1 MRCACGI
8 FLLTRIELLAIF
20 CLSLQVKNNQY
31 MTNLASYFPITDPTL
46 IFFVVMLIILFA
58 PIIMGKLR
66 IPHIIGMVLAGVA
79 VGKYGFNILARD
91 DSFELFG
98 KVGLYY
104 IMFLASLE
112 MDMEGVKRNKGRFLG
127 FGLLTFALPL
137 VLTYFASISLLHYSV
152 FASLLLGCLMA
163 SNTLIAYPIVGRYGL
178 QRKPSV
184 TLSVGS
190 SMISLLM
197 ALVALTAIVASY
209 GGETSVWFW
218 LLFVGKFMG
227 YCVAM
232 FLLIPRFTR
241 WFLRRY
247 SDAVMQFIFVMSM
260 LFMSAAASEVVG
272 LEGIIG
278 AFVAGIILNRYIPHV
293 SPLMNRIE
301 FIGNALF
308 IPYFLIGVGML
319 INVRLLFEGST
330 IIIAMLVIAGFGTL
344 GKAIAAYTAAS
355 MFRLPKSSGNMMFG
369 LTSAHAAGAIAM
381 LMIGMR
387 VELEPGKP
395 LVTDDML
402 NSVVLMIL
410 VTCIIST
417 MMTERAA
424 QQITLRDR
432 EMPSD
437 DKPAT
442 AEEKILI
449 PLKYPEYAQRLVN
462 LAMLM
467 RNPKNTTQ
475 LVGLNVVYD
484 DDDMQRNMEKGSQL
498 LERMAQYSASADMTM
513 QTQVR
518 VAANIA
524 NGIRH
529 AFKEFRAT
537 DIIIGMHMHPEVS
550 QKFWGAFHQSLFNG
564 LNSQIIMARLNQ
576 PLPTIRRIKVAVPS
590 RAQFEPGFYRWLERL
605 SRLACNMECHTE
617 FHGRGDTL
625 PLIADY
631 IRHYHP
637 TMRCSF
643 TEMTHWNE
651 MPHIAESIQND
662 HLFVVVTARK
672 GTVSFKNALEHLPE
686 EIKHHFSGSNI
697 IIIFPDQHGDAM
709 DEMTFAQPQH
719 TEDQSA
725 YEAIGKWIKKK
736 F

>member
-1 MRCACGI
+1 
-8 FLLTRIELLAIF
+8 
-20 CLSLQVKNNQY
+20 

-218 LLFVGKFMG
+218 LLFVGKFVG

-355 MFRLPKSSGNMMFG
+355 IFRLPKSSGNMMFG

-395 LVTDDML
+395 LVTDNML

-576 PLPTIRRIKVAVPS
+576 PLATIRRIKVAVPS

-651 MPHIAESIQND
+651 MPHIAESIQKD

-697 IIIFPDQHGDAM
+697 MIIFPDQHGDAM
-709 DEMTFAQPQH
+709 EEMTFAQPQH
-719 TEDQSA
+719 TEDMSA
-725 YEAIGKWIKKK
+725 YDTLNKWIKKK
-736 F
+736 LIRK

>member
-1 MRCACGI
+1 MLNFAHNTKYTNL
-8 FLLTRIELLAIF
+8 F
-20 CLSLQVKNNQY
+20 
-31 MTNLASYFPITDPTL
+31 MTDLASYFPITDPTL

-218 LLFVGKFMG
+218 LLFVGKFVG

-344 GKAIAAYTAAS
+344 GKAIAAYAAAS

-651 MPHIAESIQND
+651 MPHIAESIQKD

-697 IIIFPDQHGDAM
+697 MIIFPDQHGDAM

>member
-1 MRCACGI
+1 
-8 FLLTRIELLAIF
+8 
-20 CLSLQVKNNQY
+20 

-218 LLFVGKFMG
+218 LLFVGKFVG

-651 MPHIAESIQND
+651 MPHIAESIQKD

-686 EIKHHFSGSNI
+686 EIKHHFTGSNI
-697 IIIFPDQHGDAM
+697 MIIFPDQHGDAM
-709 DEMTFAQPQH
+709 EEMTFAQPQH
-719 TEDQSA
+719 TEDMSA
-725 YEAIGKWIKKK
+725 YDTLNKWIKKK
-736 F
+736 LIRK